1 MKSPSLSLIASIS
14 LVAAVLH
21 PTRAAADNW
30 ASFRGDTQ
38 LTGVARSVLPETPE
52 LLWALDTGEI
62 GSAVGKGSGSGLAGI
77 ESTAAIWE
85 GTVFVGNLDGYLY
98 AVDLITGK
106 LRWRYEAGEEV
117 KSSPAVEAG
126 VVYFGDELGEF
137 HAVDAS
143 TGKRRWTFRAE
154 GGITSSANLLG
165 DRVLFGSY
173 DNHLYCLDAANGER
187 VWRYETA
194 GYVHGSP
201 AVLGGSAV
209 TTGCDGFLRLVD
221 VRTGKESGAVQLGT
235 YVAASCAVLKGRGYV
250 GTFGNQVLGID
261 LEEGRILWRYEHGKH
276 QFPFY
281 ASAAVDGNVVVVGGR
296 DKMVHALDPKTGEAL
311 WTFAAGARVDSS
323 PVLVGDRVFF
333 GSEKGVVHA
342 LDVVTGKETWR
353 FETGSAVVASPAVA
367 DGRLVIGADNGVLYC
382 FGEGG

>member
-1 MKSPSLSLIASIS
+1 MPRVIHQADRRERPAGLAEQANGLPLSLWMARGMPK
-14 LVAAVLH
+14 AAKSCSK
-21 PTRAAADNW
+21 T
-30 ASFRGDTQ
+30 
-38 LTGVARSVLPETPE
+38 ART
-52 LLWALDTGEI
+52 
-62 GSAVGKGSGSGLAGI
+62 
-77 ESTAAIWE
+77 
-85 GTVFVGNLDGYLY
+85 
-98 AVDLITGK
+98 
-106 LRWRYEAGEEV
+106 
-117 KSSPAVEAG
+117 
-126 VVYFGDELGEF
+126 
-137 HAVDAS
+137 
-143 TGKRRWTFRAE
+143 
-154 GGITSSANLLG
+154 
-165 DRVLFGSY
+165 
-173 DNHLYCLDAANGER
+173 
-187 VWRYETA
+187 
-194 GYVHGSP
+194 GSP

-342 LDVVTGKETWR
+342 LDVVTGEETWR